1 MEGFYGQK
9 QEGTRSGLI
18 NLIFLRGKGRVCV
31 ADYLIEAIQKVP
43 NWLAKTTFL
52 EEVERVI
59 RLGMKTWFGDVSLA
73 QVIPFG
79 SVVPFW

>member
-18 NLIFLRGKGRVCV
+18 NLIFLQGKGRVCV

-43 NWLAKTTFL
+43 N
-52 EEVERVI
+52 
-59 RLGMKTWFGDVSLA
+59 
-73 QVIPFG
+73 
-79 SVVPFW
+79 